1 MRRAECLAAILNGKK
16 GVVVSGT
23 HGKTTTSALCAHLMR
38 EGRMRPCHYVG
49 AEIPVLGTNAHWNE
63 DSEYLV
69 AEGDESDGTLV
80 NYIPEHSIV
89 LNIEPEHLDHYKDL
103 DEIKAVFDRLCSQ
116 TRGKIIYCRAHP
128 GAEDVCAK
136 YPNSVSYGWSDAD
149 YTATDVLERRGRTL
163 FTVLKGKEELGRVEL
178 GIPGR
183 HNVLNSLAAIA
194 LATELGV
201 DFPAVMRGLASFA
214 GAKRRF
220 ETKYLSSSIRIVDDN
235 GNSRHAPNCPF
246 PPAEP
251 PGSLLPAAPLHAHA
265 ASGG

>member
-1 MRRAECLAAILNGKK
+1 M
-16 GVVVSGT
+16 
-23 HGKTTTSALCAHLMR
+23 
-38 EGRMRPCHYVG
+38 
-49 AEIPVLGTNAHWNE
+49 
-63 DSEYLV
+63 

-163 FTVLKGKEELGRVEL
+163 FTVLKGKEELGRVGAGHTRTPQCPEF
-178 GIPGR
+178 PGR
-183 HNVLNSLAAIA
+183 DCSGNGTGRGFPGGDAGPGLLCGSQTA
-194 LATELGV
+194 L
-201 DFPAVMRGLASFA
+201 
-214 GAKRRF
+214 
-220 ETKYLSSSIRIVDDN
+220 
-235 GNSRHAPNCPF
+235 
-246 PPAEP
+246 
-251 PGSLLPAAPLHAHA
+251 
-265 ASGG
+265 